1 MRKYRNTVTGA
12 IILIQDEIK
21 GKNWELVEAPSVSDE
36 APKRQRGLKNHELCN
51 SAGHYRFRKSINCG

>member
-21 GKNWELVEAPSVSDE
+21 GKNWELVEAPSVSTDE
-36 APKRQRGLKNHELCN
+36 APKKTKRTK
-51 SAGHYRFRKSINCG
+51 KS